1 MDKNKIK
8 LIAMDLDGTLS
19 QHKQFLPDCNKKA
32 LKILDEKYLLVMMGA
47 GQVMRVFNQM
57 EQFPID
63 IVGNYGLQF
72 GRYNHKSKNIDIERD
87 LSFPV
92 DKVKIEEK
100 VWALREKYGYT
111 DFKGDNV
118 EFHPSGCITFPLLGT
133 KAELKD
139 KLAFDPD
146 RIKRRAI
153 YDDVCS
159 YFSDYNVFVGG
170 SSSFDFAPR
179 PYDKYYALDLYC
191 KEKGVSHE
199 QVVFVGDD
207 YGLGGND
214 SSVYN
219 SDFNFLTIDDFM
231 DFPKVVKD
239 LL

>member
-19 QHKQFLPDCNKKA
+19 QHKQFLPDRNKKA

-100 VWALREKYGYT
+100 V
-111 DFKGDNV
+111 
-118 EFHPSGCITFPLLGT
+118 
-133 KAELKD
+133 
-139 KLAFDPD
+139 
-146 RIKRRAI
+146 
-153 YDDVCS
+153 
-159 YFSDYNVFVGG
+159 
-170 SSSFDFAPR
+170 
-179 PYDKYYALDLYC
+179 
-191 KEKGVSHE
+191 
-199 QVVFVGDD
+199 
-207 YGLGGND
+207 
-214 SSVYN
+214 
-219 SDFNFLTIDDFM
+219 
-231 DFPKVVKD
+231 
-239 LL
+239 